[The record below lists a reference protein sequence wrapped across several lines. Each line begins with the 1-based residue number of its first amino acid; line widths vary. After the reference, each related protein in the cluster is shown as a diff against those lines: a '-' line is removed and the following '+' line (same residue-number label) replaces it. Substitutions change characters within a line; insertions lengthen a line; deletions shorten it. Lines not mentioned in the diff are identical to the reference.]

1 MENLYETQQKVRKLE
16 EAIKKKEELKNSDK
30 EFDRFN
36 EDVLR
41 YLRAKFPEESDAA
54 IQEAV
59 AFISYRTAKIILEM
73 NNEMNDEMVKFYG
86 DMTRKMIELIGGKMK

>member
-30 EFDRFN
+30 EFDRFDD
-36 EDVLR
+36 DVLH

>member
-1 MENLYETQQKVRKLE
+1 MENIYETQQKIRRL

-36 EDVLR
+36 DDVIH

-73 NNEMNDEMVKFYG
+73 NNEMNGEMVKFYG
-86 DMTRKMIELIGGKMK
+86 DMIHKMIELIGGKMK

>member
-16 EAIKKKEELKNSDK
+16 EAIKEKEELKNSNK

-36 EDVLR
+36 DDVLH

>member
-36 EDVLR
+36 DDVLH

-59 AFISYRTAKIILEM
+59 GFISYRTAKIILEM

-86 DMTRKMIELIGGKMK
+86 DMTLKTIDLIGGMMK

>member
-16 EAIKKKEELKNSDK
+16 DAIKKKEELKNSNK

-36 EDVLR
+36 GDVLH

-59 AFISYRTAKIILEM
+59 AFISYQTAKIILEM